1 MNKTL
6 KVNIL
11 SYYCA
16 TILLVIAQSLPHA
29 ILTPLLLNK
38 GLSLSQIMI
47 IQATYSLCVLLS
59 EYPSGVLADLINRKM
74 LFIVSKLVLVCSFFC
89 VLWLDSFVSMVLA
102 WGIYGLSNAL
112 DSGTIDATLITNIKD
127 QKEDLSPFI
136 AKSRQISFIGL
147 IIGSCSGSFLYLK
160 YGVSMYY
167 ISVLLTLLCLLV
179 IILFFKDDS
188 SHKLEKNQQL
198 QILKQ
203 HVRESFRELKD
214 KPLLKNLILLSLILQ
229 IFFQSH
235 FQLWQAYL
243 LDKQITENYLFIFYI
258 SFQVIG
264 ILVHFC
270 NANSYNRYMTITMI
284 FLTGLASALLL
295 SMNILLFV
303 SAYILSVA
311 LFTYID
317 FIVSYQFSLY
327 VSKEKISSLTS
338 LKSSVSRV
346 ISVIILGITS
356 LELLI
361 FSPTIV
367 ITVHFVSTLIL
378 TCVFLYKVK
387 L

>member
-6 KVNIL
+6 KINIL
-11 SYYCA
+11 SYYLA

-47 IQATYSLCVLLS
+47 IQATYSLCVLIS
-59 EYPSGVLADLINRKM
+59 EYPSGVLADLMNRKI
-74 LFIVSKLVLVCSFFC
+74 LFIVSKLILVCSFFC
-89 VLWLDSFVSMVLA
+89 ILWLDSFISMILA

-112 DSGTIDATLITNIKD
+112 ESGTIDATLITNIKE
-127 QKEDLSPFI
+127 QKEDLSTFI
-136 AKSRQISFIGL
+136 AKSHQISFIGL
-147 IIGSCSGSFLYLK
+147 IVGSCLGSFLYLK

-167 ISVLLTLLCLLV
+167 ISVLLTLLCISV

-188 SHKLEKNQQL
+188 SHKLEKNKQF

-203 HVRESFRELKD
+203 HVKESFRELRD

-243 LDKQITENYLFIFYI
+243 LNKQITENYLFIFYI

-264 ILVHFC
+264 ILIHLC
-270 NANSYNRYMTITMI
+270 NAKLYNRYITTIMI
-284 FLTGLASALLL
+284 FLIGLASVLLL
-295 SMNILLFV
+295 STNILLFV
-303 SAYILSVA
+303 SSYMLSVA

-317 FIVSYQFSLY
+317 FIVNYQFSLY

-338 LKSSVSRV
+338 LKSSYSRV
-346 ISVIILGITS
+346 ISVLILGITS

-367 ITVHFVSTLIL
+367 ITIHFMITLIL
-378 TCVFLYKVK
+378 TCVFLHKTK

>member
-6 KVNIL
+6 KINIL
-11 SYYCA
+11 SYYWA

-29 ILTPLLLNK
+29 ILTPLLLSK
-38 GLSLSQIMI
+38 GLSLSQIMV
-47 IQATYSLCVLLS
+47 IQATYSLCVLIS
-59 EYPSGVLADLINRKM
+59 EYPSGVLADLMNRKI
-74 LFIVSKLVLVCSFFC
+74 LFIVSKLILVCSFFC
-89 VLWLDSFVSMVLA
+89 ILWLDSFISMILA

-112 DSGTIDATLITNIKD
+112 ESGTIDATLITNIKE
-127 QKEDLSPFI
+127 QKEDLSTFI
-136 AKSRQISFIGL
+136 AKSRQISFVGL
-147 IIGSCSGSFLYLK
+147 IVGSCLGSFLYLK

-167 ISVLLTLLCLLV
+167 ISVLLTLLCISV

-188 SHKLEKNQQL
+188 SHKLEKNKQF

-203 HVRESFRELKD
+203 HVKESFRELRD

-243 LDKQITENYLFIFYI
+243 LNKQITENYLFIFYI

-264 ILVHFC
+264 ILIHFC
-270 NANSYNRYMTITMI
+270 NAKLYSRYITTIMI
-284 FLTGLASALLL
+284 FLIGLASVLLL
-295 SMNILLFV
+295 SANILLFV
-303 SAYILSVA
+303 SSYMLSVA

-317 FIVSYQFSLY
+317 FIVNYQFSLY

-338 LKSSVSRV
+338 LKSSCSRV
-346 ISVIILGITS
+346 ISVLILGITS

-361 FSPTIV
+361 FSPTVV
-367 ITVHFVSTLIL
+367 ITIHFMITLIL
-378 TCVFLYKVK
+378 TCVFLHKTK

>member
-16 TILLVIAQSLPHA
+16 TMLLVIAQSLPHA

-59 EYPSGVLADLINRKM
+59 EYPSGVLADLMNRKM

-102 WGIYGLSNAL
+102 WGVYGLSNAL

-160 YGVSMYY
+160 YGISMYY
-167 ISVLLTLLCLLV
+167 ISVLLTLLCISV

-188 SHKLEKNQQL
+188 SHKLEKKQQL

-258 SFQVIG
+258 SF
-264 ILVHFC
+264 
-270 NANSYNRYMTITMI
+270 
-284 FLTGLASALLL
+284 
-295 SMNILLFV
+295 
-303 SAYILSVA
+303 
-311 LFTYID
+311 
-317 FIVSYQFSLY
+317 
-327 VSKEKISSLTS
+327 
-338 LKSSVSRV
+338 
-346 ISVIILGITS
+346 
-356 LELLI
+356 
-361 FSPTIV
+361 
-367 ITVHFVSTLIL
+367 
-378 TCVFLYKVK
+378 
-387 L
+387 